1 MPCSIHMVNI
11 NRQKIELVCD
21 ITREEMNKKKS
32 KKIILFSVL
41 KYAKIVQKIREIT
54 FSPKFRL
61 KTNLFFANLLYY
73 FSHFL
78 AHLEYITKL
87 FYNRAAAV
95 FNVLLK
101 KLKIAWVVY
110 SSEQELPK
118 FGYIL
123 DPLLSKVF
131 LMRQYLHHPSI
142 SYYQNVKN
150 NFFWCVWCDLCE
162 IFREI
167 NFTKKNWPPPYWRF
181 FKRKQK
187 TSAK

>member
-32 KKIILFSVL
+32 KRIILFCVL

-61 KTNLFFANLLYY
+61 KINLIFANLLYY

-101 KLKIAWVVY
+101 KLKIARVVY

-131 LMRQYLHHPSI
+131 LMRLYLHHPSI

-162 IFREI
+162 ILPTLAPAKLAI
-167 NFTKKNWPPPYWRF
+167 
-181 FKRKQK
+181 FKRKK
-187 TSAK
+187 KGSYMFSFYMF